1 LILSEQEI
9 IYLDNEGNLGILT
22 ATTSEGISNPDIL

>member
-9 IYLDNEGNLGILT
+9 IYLDDEGKLGILT
-22 ATTSEGISNPDIL
+22 ATKSEGVSDIDIL